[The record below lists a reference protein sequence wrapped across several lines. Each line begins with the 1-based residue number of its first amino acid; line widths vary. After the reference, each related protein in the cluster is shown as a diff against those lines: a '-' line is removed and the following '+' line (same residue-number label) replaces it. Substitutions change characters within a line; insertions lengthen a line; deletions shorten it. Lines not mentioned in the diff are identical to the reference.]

1 MLNFEHIFD
10 PASLNSDEDFEAI
23 GTQLAGSGSST
34 KHLSP
39 KQLNDYVNLGYKRF
53 FKTRL
58 MNSLNPV
65 RTLRKIHNF
74 EDLKYTLRVGK
85 LGIQS
90 ALDAILTGKFLS
102 QKIVTERVAEKL
114 EKNQERFKND
124 IKLPL
129 KAS

>member
-1 MLNFEHIFD
+1 M
-10 PASLNSDEDFEAI
+10 
-23 GTQLAGSGSST
+23 
-34 KHLSP
+34 
-39 KQLNDYVNLGYKRF
+39 
-53 FKTRL
+53 
-58 MNSLNPV
+58 
-65 RTLRKIHNF
+65 
-74 EDLKYTLRVGK
+74 GK

-102 QKIVTERVAEKL
+102 QKIVTERIAEKL

>member
-1 MLNFEHIFD
+1 
-10 PASLNSDEDFEAI
+10 
-23 GTQLAGSGSST
+23 
-34 KHLSP
+34 
-39 KQLNDYVNLGYKRF
+39 
-53 FKTRL
+53 
-58 MNSLNPV
+58 MNSHNPV
-65 RTLRKIHNF
+65 RTLRKIYNF
-74 EDLKYTLRVGK
+74 EDLNYKLRVGK

-102 QKIVTERVAEKL
+102 QKIATERVAKKL